1 MKKVLTLIGLVIS
14 SFLLCGCKND
24 SMEGITIYTSVYPIE
39 YITNELYGEH
49 AKIYNMYPQGIEPYD
64 YKFTNKQISDFASSD
79 LVIYNGLD
87 KEKDTIVS
95 MLNKNRNLKI
105 IDATYKIDIQNNMD
119 EIWINPSNALMIAK
133 NIRDGLKEY
142 ITSDL
147 IKNNI
152 DNNYENLKLN
162 LSSLDAELKG
172 MAENAEDKSIVVSN
186 NQFKFLEKYGLNVIS
201 LDSKTYIEKDYNEAS
216 RLIKDKK
223 IKYIFMKKNEKE
235 NDVIKRLKEENDDIE
250 IKYIDT
256 LNNITTSDKNDGLT
270 YYSIMLNNIDI
281 LKEELY

>member
-1 MKKVLTLIGLVIS
+1 MKKVLLLIGLVIS
-14 SFLLCGCKND
+14 SLLLSGCKND
-24 SMEGITIYTSVYPIE
+24 SMEGITIYTSIYPIE
-39 YITNELYGEH
+39 YMTNELYGEH

-64 YKFTNKQISDFASSD
+64 YKFTNKQISDFSTSD

-87 KEKDTIVS
+87 KEKDMIVT
-95 MLNKNRNLKI
+95 MLNKNKSLKI
-105 IDATYKIDIQNNMD
+105 IDATNKIDIQNTMD

-152 DNNYENLKLN
+152 DNNYENLKIK

-172 MAENAEDKSIVVSN
+172 IAENAEDKNIIVLN

-201 LDSKTYIEKDYNEAS
+201 LDQKTYIEKDYNEAS
-216 RLIKDKK
+216 RLIKENTA
-223 IKYIFMKKNEKE
+223 KYIFMKKDEKE
-235 NDVIKRLKEENDDIE
+235 NEIIKRIKEENEDVE
-250 IKYIDT
+250 IMYIDT
-256 LNNITTSDKNDGLT
+256 LNNIATTDKNDGLD
-270 YYSIMLNNIDI
+270 YYSIMLDNIDK